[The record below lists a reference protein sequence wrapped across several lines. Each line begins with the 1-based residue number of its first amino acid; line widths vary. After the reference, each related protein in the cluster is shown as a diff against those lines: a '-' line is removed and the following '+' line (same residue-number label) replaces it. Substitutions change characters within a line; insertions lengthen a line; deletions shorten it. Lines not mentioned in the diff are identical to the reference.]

1 MDIEKMSKRTFSTKI
16 RVRYSETDK
25 MGFCYYGNYATYFEV
40 ARVEA
45 LRELGIVYKKLE
57 DNGILLPVIEL
68 NVRYKR
74 AAKYDEVLEI
84 KTIISQIKGT
94 RISFSYETWSE
105 DGALL
110 NEADT
115 TLVFV
120 DANSMKPIPIP
131 TFIQNVLTNE

>member
-1 MDIEKMSKRTFSTKI
+1 MDIEKMSKHTFSTKI

-45 LRELGIVYKKLE
+45 LRDLGIVYKKLE
-57 DNGILLPVIEL
+57 ENGILLPVTEL
-68 NVRYKR
+68 NIRYKR
-74 AAKYDEVLEI
+74 AAKYDDLLEI
-84 KTIISQIKGT
+84 KTVITRTEGT
-94 RISFSYETWSE
+94 RISFSYETWGE
-105 DGALL
+105 DGTLL

-131 TFIQNVLTNE
+131 TFIQNAIPHE